1 LAVIYTIRLAPK
13 IGWKIPLKLQFKKAN
28 NSADCN
34 VISII
39 GIMMVKI
46 LITILLGP

>member
-1 LAVIYTIRLAPK
+1 MIRLAPK
-13 IGWKIPLKLQFKKAN
+13 IGLKIPLKLQLKIEAN